1 MKPKSAAALS
11 AVLMFSLTVVAHA
24 EVQLKSVEY
33 KDGGVALK
41 GYFAWDD
48 ALSGRRPGVIVVHEW
63 WGLNDYAQKRARML
77 AELGYV
83 AFAADM
89 YGDGKVTTHAKQAS
103 QWKSQIASNID
114 HWQKRA
120 LLGLDILRKHE
131 FVDPTR
137 MAAIGYCFGGATVMQ
152 MAYTGADLSGVVSFH
167 GSLPIPTKE
176 QGAKTKASILI
187 EHGNEDTFVPADHID
202 KFMAS
207 ASAAGIDWQMTFHSR
222 ARHSF
227 TNPKAGRY
235 GIEGLRYDERADRRS
250 WEHMQVFFKE
260 IFGVSDSPGIALK
273 Q

>member
-1 MKPKSAAALS
+1 MKPTAWAPLAVVMLYVLS
-11 AVLMFSLTVVAHA
+11 GAVLS

-41 GYFAWDD
+41 GYFAFDD
-48 ALSGRRPGVIVVHEW
+48 ALTGRRPGVIVVHEW
-63 WGLNDYAQKRARML
+63 WGLNDYAKKRAKML

-103 QWKSQIASNID
+103 QWKNQITNNIEG
-114 HWQKRA
+114 WQKRA

-152 MAYTGADLSGVVSFH
+152 LAYSGADLSGVVSFH
-167 GSLPIPTKE
+167 GSLPIPTEE
-176 QGAKTKASILI
+176 QAVNTKASVLI
-187 EHGNEDTFVPADHID
+187 AHGSDDKFVPADHIA
-202 KFMAS
+202 KFMDS
-207 ASAAGIDWQMTFHSR
+207 VSKAGIDWQMTYYSG
-222 ARHSF
+222 ARHGF
-227 TNPKAGRY
+227 TNPDADSFGV
-235 GIEGLRYDERADRRS
+235 EGLQYNERADRRS
-250 WEHMQVFFKE
+250 WEHMQVFFEE
-260 IFGVSDSPGIALK
+260 IFGVTDTPGIALK